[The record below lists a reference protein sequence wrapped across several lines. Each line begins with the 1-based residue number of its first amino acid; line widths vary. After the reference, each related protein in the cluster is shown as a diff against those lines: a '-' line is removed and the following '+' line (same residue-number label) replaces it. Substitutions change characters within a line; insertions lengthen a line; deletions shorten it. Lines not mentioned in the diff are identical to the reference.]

1 MLNLEF
7 WFTVAVFILF
17 LEISVTLFIFVLLA
31 AGLTYGSN
39 LLRVKLKEYMPL
51 AQHYSGKG
59 AELTTNVS
67 GKAIA
72 PFMAVRSGLA
82 GMRATARGLVTRK

>member
-17 LEISVTLFIFVLLA
+17 LEISVTLFVFILLA
-31 AGLTYGSN
+31 AGLAYGSN
-39 LLRVKLKEYMPL
+39 PLRAKLKEYVPL
-51 AQHYSGKG
+51 AQQYSGKG
-59 AELTTNVS
+59 VELTTNVT
-67 GKAIA
+67 GKAVT
-72 PFMAVRSGLA
+72 PFLGIRSGLA